1 MNGENV
7 VVLHPNLSK
16 RRNMKKIFLIVIT
29 VLGLLGC
36 LSAQAQTETRWGVT
50 AGANYNEVH
59 FKQSNIMPVDKGFGP
74 MVGLTGEMNIQG
86 IGFGVDL
93 SLLYSMRGGKLH
105 YGDYKIWSS
114 LGLGNETVRMHY
126 LDVPLNLKFRWHK
139 MNGFEDKLMPFV
151 AVGPTFSFLVGSN
164 LRDVNHYTPVSV
176 ILHFGAGIELYRHL
190 QLQGGFNFSVGQTM
204 RTKLLDDNIAKN
216 RYWTLTATYFFK
228 E

>member
-1 MNGENV
+1 
-7 VVLHPNLSK
+7 
-16 RRNMKKIFLIVIT
+16 MKKISFLLIAVMA
-29 VLGLLGC
+29 VLSC
-36 LSAQAQTETRWGVT
+36 LTAQAQTESRWGIT

-59 FKQSNIMPVDKGFGP
+59 FKQSDIMPVDKAFGP
-74 MVGLTGEMNIQG
+74 MVGLTGEINIQG
-86 IGFGVDL
+86 IGFGLDA

-126 LDVPLNLKFRWHK
+126 IDVPVNLKFRWHK
-139 MNGFEDKLMPFV
+139 MNGFEEKLMPFV
-151 AVGPTFSFLVGSN
+151 AVGPTFSFLVGKN
-164 LRDVNHYTPVSV
+164 LKDVNHYTPVSV

-216 RYWTLTATYFFK
+216 RYWSLTATYFFK